1 MLALV
6 KPTTMEPK
14 FEMIVLFIGILFTGL
29 TAGLCFTWTNAITPG
44 IGLLDD
50 LTFLKAFQAMNR
62 SILNPTFIIVFM
74 SPFLLLFINAFV
86 FKNTNQITFT
96 SYLVA
101 AILLFTGVGLVTIFK
116 NVPLNEILDKT
127 VLETASNVE
136 LAELRKTFEQPW
148 NRWHMIRTVCSFT
161 SFALLV
167 IGLLFNE

>member
-74 SPFLLLFINAFV
+74 SPFVLLFINAFV

-136 LAELRKTFEQPW
+136 LSELRKTFEQPW

-161 SFALLV
+161 SFALLI
-167 IGLLFNE
+167 IGTIFNK